1 MCLSRDKVDTVANPP
16 DDKAK
21 EGGSERRQ
29 VSRVPL
35 DAQVTVTVADTEALF
50 RSRVRDLSE
59 RGVFIIAQHTRPIGT
74 SVRVS
79 MVLQLENVVLEVR
92 GLIVHEVPADAATEE
107 RPAGMGVMFTEVPE
121 ESQALLKYLVQKAVE
136 RTEAS

>member
-1 MCLSRDKVDTVANPP
+1 MTNSPEDKP
-16 DDKAK
+16 K

-35 DAQVTVTVADTEALF
+35 DAQVTVTVTDTDALF

-59 RGVFIIAQHTRPIGT
+59 RGVFILAQHTRPIGT

-79 MVLQLENVVLEVR
+79 MILQLENVVLEVR

-107 RPAGMGVMFTEVPE
+107 RPAGMGVMFTEVPD
-121 ESQALLKYLVQKAVE
+121 ESQALLRYLVQKANE
-136 RTEAS
+136 RSSSP

>member
-1 MCLSRDKVDTVANPP
+1 MHEVDKVTNSP
-16 DDKAK
+16 DDKPK

-35 DAQVTVTVADTEALF
+35 DAQVTVTVTDTDALF

-59 RGVFIIAQHTRPIGT
+59 RGVFILAQHTRPIGT

-79 MVLQLENVVLEVR
+79 MILQLENVVLEVR

-107 RPAGMGVMFTEVPE
+107 RPAGMGVMFTEVPDG
-121 ESQALLKYLVQKAVE
+121 SQALLRYLVEKANE
-136 RTEAS
+136 RLPSP